1 MSITLANY
9 QLAAIEKLN
18 EGMASD
24 KRDII
29 LKSCTGSG
37 KTVILTNFMSEY
49 CRSNAN
55 MVFVWLT
62 PGKGNLAEQSKAKMD
77 KHIHGAQTKLLHEVM
92 TSGFEANDC
101 CFINWEKLIKKG
113 NNALKDGERTNF
125 IEYIEKALDSGLSF
139 VIIVDES
146 HQNDT
151 IKAKEILD
159 YFKTEKIIRSSA
171 TPNGY
176 TDAFMVDV
184 LEADVIAEGFIKKL
198 LIINENFSQSI
209 EVTDQVEFLL
219 DKAVAKQQELH
230 AAFLQRGSYV
240 NPLIVIQLPNNSDLL
255 LSQVE
260 KYLESKGITYE
271 NNQLAVW
278 LADKKQN
285 DEGVDE
291 PNAEPVAIIIKQAIA
306 TGWDCPRAHI
316 LVKLRD
322 NMSETFEIQTIGR
335 IRRMPEQKHYESDLL
350 DSCYLYT
357 LDEKFTESVKQHL
370 GKDALDALKLYVKAE
385 HRGFTIISEYK
396 TDVPFPRDAALALKV
411 LAKHFETK
419 YSAKPKAKENRTRLE
434 TAKYVFSELVVE
446 ETKSGSVTSLVKEEF
461 NSLNTINISQK
472 LDTHKHGREYHHCAA
487 EIGLKLT
494 LEYST
499 INTILQRLFCVNNDS
514 PLKIL
519 ALPVREFYAFV
530 INNKDR
536 LKEEFFEAMS
546 ANDGNQFQLSL
557 NQRITEKPVAFP
569 QEYLFTYDSTAK
581 SQEVMSKNVYRG
593 YRVSAEMRSASE
605 KLFEKYCEASSKILW
620 FYKNGDKGPE
630 YFSIVYTDNLGKQKS
645 FYPDYIVGTDDG
657 SVWIIETKGGFSK
670 TGESEDIDR
679 FTSKKFDILKAYV
692 TKYTAKNLKGGIVRQ
707 DKQSLELCICSDTY
721 NDDIKSESWRLLKD
735 VL

>member
-1 MSITLANY
+1 MNITLANY
-9 QLAAIEKLN
+9 QLAAIAKLN

-24 KRDII
+24 KRDIV

-37 KTVILTNFMSEY
+37 KTVILTHFMSEY
-49 CRSNAN
+49 CRSHGNT
-55 MVFVWLT
+55 VFVWLT
-62 PGKGNLAEQSKAKMD
+62 PGKGSLEEQSKAKMD
-77 KHIHGAQTKLLHEVM
+77 KHIHGAQTKLLYDVM

-101 CFINWEKLIKKG
+101 CFINWEKLTMKG

-125 IEYIEKALDSGLSF
+125 KEHIEKALDSGLSF

-171 TPNGY
+171 TPKGY

-184 LEADVIAEGFIKKL
+184 PEADVIAEGLIKKL

-209 EVTDQVEFLL
+209 EVSDQVEFLL
-219 DKAVAKQQELH
+219 NKAIEKQRELR
-230 AAFLQRGSYV
+230 AAFMQHDADV
-240 NPLIVIQLPNNSDLL
+240 NPLVVIQLPNNSDLL

-285 DEGVDE
+285 DEGIDE
-291 PNAEPVAIIIKQAIA
+291 QNADPVAIIIKQAIA

-335 IRRMPEQKHYESDLL
+335 VRRMPEQKHYESDLL

-370 GKDALDALKLYVKAE
+370 GKDALDALKLYIKAE

-419 YSAKPKAKENRTRLE
+419 YSAKLKAKENRTRLE
-434 TAKYVFSELVVE
+434 TAGYVFSELVVE

-514 PLKIL
+514 SLKIL
-519 ALPVREFYAFV
+519 PLPVREFYAFV

-581 SQEVMSKNVYRG
+581 SQEVMSKSVYRG
-593 YRVSAEMRSASE
+593 YRVSAEIRSASE
-605 KLFEKYCEASSKILW
+605 KLFEKYCEASGKIRW

-692 TKYTAKNLKGGIVRQ
+692 TKYAAKNLKGGIVRQ